1 VNGDAASATS
11 SVEVLGVVRDATV
24 AAPGVHE
31 RGMKFDNVWNEMRA
45 ASGEDIIDDK
55 DEVEAYWSGY
65 SQMSEKSDFASA
77 ISSEVP

>member
-1 VNGDAASATS
+1 
-11 SVEVLGVVRDATV
+11 
-24 AAPGVHE
+24 
-31 RGMKFDNVWNEMRA
+31 MKFDNVWNEMRA

>member
-1 VNGDAASATS
+1 MNGDTASATS
-11 SVEVLGVVRDATV
+11 SVEVLGEVCDAAA

-31 RGMKFDNVWNEMRA
+31 RGIKFDNVWNEIRA

-55 DEVEAYWSGY
+55 DEVEAYRSGY
-65 SQMSEKSDFASA
+65 SQVSEVSDFASA